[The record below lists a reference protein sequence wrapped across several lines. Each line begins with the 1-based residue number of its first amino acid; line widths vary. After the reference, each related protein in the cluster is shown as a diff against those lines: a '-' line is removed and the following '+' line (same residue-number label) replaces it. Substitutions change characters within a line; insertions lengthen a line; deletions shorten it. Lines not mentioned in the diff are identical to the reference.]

1 MNNILY
7 IFKYCL
13 NFINYQ
19 IHNYY
24 VYLDFLK
31 ESGLLLLVW
40 KCGKNCHK
48 IERYQQILLQ
58 PLIFSQSIK
67 PKNDQES

>member
-7 IFKYCL
+7 IFKYYL
-13 NFINYQ
+13 TFINYQ

-31 ESGLLLLVW
+31 ESELLLLV
-40 KCGKNCHK
+40 
-48 IERYQQILLQ
+48 
-58 PLIFSQSIK
+58 
-67 PKNDQES
+67 